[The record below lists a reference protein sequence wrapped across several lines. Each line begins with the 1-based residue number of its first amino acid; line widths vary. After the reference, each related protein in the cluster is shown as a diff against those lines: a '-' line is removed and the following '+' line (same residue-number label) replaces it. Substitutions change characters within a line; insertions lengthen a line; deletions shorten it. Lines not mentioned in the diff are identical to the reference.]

1 MNALVSDPIRNLDR
15 LHLPPSRR
23 DAREQLER
31 MIHALISDYGA
42 EKIIAFG
49 SIVHGDVTEHS
60 DIDLCIVRDH
70 PPTCTHPSLEAGMIL
85 SKLKTTLSK
94 DLLVR
99 TPRQM
104 KEAEAAPFG
113 VMQEVIRHGITLY
126 ERQSTESRGLA

>member
-1 MNALVSDPIRNLDR
+1 MKIENLEK
-15 LHLPPSRR
+15 LHLPPSPS

-31 MIHALISDYGA
+31 IIQTLITDYHC

-49 SIVHGDVTEHS
+49 SIVRGQPTIHS

-70 PPTCTHPSLEAGMIL
+70 SRSCTHPTLEAGLVL

-99 TPRQM
+99 TPQQMRQAE
-104 KEAEAAPFG
+104 KEPFG
-113 VMQEVIRHGITLY
+113 VMQEVIQHGITLY
-126 ERQSTESRGLA
+126 ER